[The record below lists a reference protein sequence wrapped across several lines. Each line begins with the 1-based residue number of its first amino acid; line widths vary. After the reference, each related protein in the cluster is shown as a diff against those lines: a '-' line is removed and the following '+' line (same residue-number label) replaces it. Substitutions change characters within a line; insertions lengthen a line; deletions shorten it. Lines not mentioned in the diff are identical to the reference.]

1 MPEFGPAGCLQ
12 AAADR
17 FGSPVYVYFVD
28 EMRERCAL
36 LRRLFGRRL
45 RLSYAVKAN
54 PNVGLMQ
61 KLLADLDCFDISSIA
76 EAQWVKDAG
85 GDVKLCSFTGPAKRR
100 FELQRA
106 VRWGVGQVVCEST
119 DEMLELQEICSAESK
134 TADILIRINPSEVPK
149 GFGVHMARKPS
160 QFGVD
165 EDTLDEAVAVADRCS
180 NLNLI
185 GWHIYSGTNSLSAP
199 AIVENFRIMIDRF
212 RRYSDRFGV
221 EPELLVFGAGFGIP
235 YLPTDTELDV
245 ASVADE
251 VNPLLDDLRK
261 ERRFARCGLQ
271 LELGRWIVGPCG
283 YLITRVVGLKNSRGS
298 EIALCDA
305 GFNNHLSACGMMGSV
320 MRRNWSIFKVSADA
334 SAGSGRRYRL
344 VGPLCTTIDQLA
356 ADIELPELAKGDL
369 LAIPA
374 SGAYGHTASP
384 TRFISHPPPAEVLV
398 QNRVLER
405 APDQWTGFDWNRLA
419 GGTDFA

>member
-1 MPEFGPAGCLQ
+1 MPESGLAGCLQ
-12 AAADR
+12 AAADK
-17 FGSPVYVYFVD
+17 FGSPVYVYLVD
-28 EMRERCAL
+28 EMQERCEL
-36 LRRLFGRRL
+36 LRSLFGGRL
-45 RLSYAVKAN
+45 KLSYAVKAN
-54 PNVGLMQ
+54 PNVELMQ
-61 KLLADLDCFDISSIA
+61 NLLESLDCFDISSIA

-100 FELQRA
+100 FELERA
-106 VRWGVGQVVCEST
+106 VRWGVGQVVCESA
-119 DEMLELQEICSAESK
+119 DEMLELQEICRAESK

-160 QFGVD
+160 QFGID
-165 EDTLDEAVAVADRCS
+165 EDRLDEAVAVADRCS

-185 GWHIYSGTNSLSAP
+185 GWHIYSGTNSLSESAV
-199 AIVENFRIMIDRF
+199 VENFGIMIDRF
-212 RRYSDRFGV
+212 RRYSHQFGI
-221 EPELLVFGAGFGIP
+221 EPKLLVFGAGFGIP

-251 VNPLLDDLRK
+251 VNPLLDDFRK
-261 ERRFARCGLQ
+261 EKRFAHSGLQ

-283 YLITRVVGLKNSRGS
+283 YLVTRVVGLKSSRGS

-320 MRRNWSIFKVSADA
+320 MRRTWRIFKVGGDTSAERE
-334 SAGSGRRYRL
+334 RRYRL

-356 ADIELPELAKGDL
+356 SDIELPELAKGDL

-374 SGAYGHTASP
+374 SGAYGYTASP

-398 QNRVLER
+398 RNRALER
-405 APDQWTGFDWNRLA
+405 TADQWSGFDWNRVA
-419 GGTDFA
+419 GGTDSE